1 MFHVI
6 IHAMAKVLQLVVMKH
21 FKVLPVI
28 DNLAPK
34 RLVNMERKFFRD
46 KRCKADIVVQK
57 KKEKK
62 RKEWNKALKGI
73 Q

>member
-6 IHAMAKVLQLVVMKH
+6 IHAMVKVLQLVTMKH

-34 RLVNMERKFFRD
+34 RLVNMERQFFRD

-57 KKEKK
+57 KKKKKEKSGTK
-62 RKEWNKALKGI
+62 R
-73 Q
+73 

>member
-6 IHAMAKVLQLVVMKH
+6 IHAMAKVLQLVTMKH

-34 RLVNMERKFFRD
+34 RLVNMEGQFFRD
-46 KRCKADIVVQK
+46 KRYKADIVVQEK
-57 KKEKK
+57 KKEKSGTK
-62 RKEWNKALKGI
+62 R
-73 Q
+73 

>member
-6 IHAMAKVLQLVVMKH
+6 IHATAKVLQVVTMKH

-28 DNLAPK
+28 DNLVPK
-34 RLVNMERKFFRD
+34 RLVNMEGQFFRD

-57 KKEKK
+57 KKKER